1 MDKRRDVARELA
13 RIYKTLPTES
23 LDRLSE
29 ILVPMKF
36 AKGEQILQEGEICRY
51 MYYVYKGFVRQY
63 YFKAGKDLTEHFSYE
78 GKMVICIESFFKQEP
93 TRLLVEAQ
101 ENTWIYGLPYM
112 GLEELSK
119 QDPEIAVFYR
129 KILEVSLIDSQIKAD
144 LQRFESAQDRY
155 KRLITTQPE
164 IFRRAALN
172 QIASFLQMTPETLS
186 RVRAQ
191 IIE

>member
-1 MDKRRDVARELA
+1 MDKRRDVARDLA
-13 RIYKTLPTES
+13 RIYQTLPADS

-63 YFKAGKDLTEHFSYE
+63 YFKNGKDLTEHFSYE

-101 ENTWIYGLPYM
+101 ENTWIYGLPYT

-119 QDPEIAVFYR
+119 EDYNIAVFYR

-155 KRLITTQPE
+155 RRLISNQPE

-191 IIE
+191 LLE

>member
-1 MDKRRDVARELA
+1 MDKRRDVARDLA
-13 RIYKTLPTES
+13 RIYQTLPTES

-36 AKGEQILQEGEICRY
+36 AKGEQILKEGEVCRY
-51 MYYVYKGFVRQY
+51 MYYVYRGFVRQY
-63 YFKAGKDLTEHFSYE
+63 YFKNGKDLTEHFSYE

-101 ENTWIYGLPYM
+101 ENTWIYGLPYLA
-112 GLEELSK
+112 LEELSK
-119 QDPEIAVFYR
+119 EDYNIAVFYR

-155 KRLITTQPE
+155 RRLIANQPE

>member
-1 MDKRRDVARELA
+1 MDKKRDVARDLA
-13 RIYKTLPTES
+13 RIYHTLPTES
-23 LDRLSE
+23 IDRLAE

-36 AKGEQILQEGEICRY
+36 AKGEQILEEGEVCRY
-51 MYYVYKGFVRQY
+51 MYYIFKGFVRQY
-63 YFKAGKDLTEHFSYE
+63 YFKNGKDLTEHFSYE

-101 ENTWIYGLPYM
+101 ENTWAYGLPYQ
-112 GLEELSK
+112 GLEELSR

-129 KILEVSLIDSQIKAD
+129 KILEVSLIDSQVKAD
-144 LQRFESAQDRY
+144 MQRFESASDRY
-155 KRLITTQPE
+155 HKLINAQPE

-186 RVRAQ
+186 RIRAQ
-191 IIE
+191 IAD

>member
-13 RIYKTLPTES
+13 RIYQTLPVES

-36 AKGEQILQEGEICRY
+36 AKGEQILQEGEVCRY

-63 YFKAGKDLTEHFSYE
+63 YFKNGKDLTEHFSYE

-101 ENTWIYGLPYM
+101 ENTWVYGLPYLA
-112 GLEELSK
+112 LEELSK
-119 QDPEIAVFYR
+119 EDYNIAVFYR

-155 KRLITTQPE
+155 RRLITNQPE

-186 RVRAQ
+186 RVRSQ
-191 IIE
+191 ITE